1 MNGVGVVGKEEN
13 AAGLLE
19 NALKGV
25 GGVVGKAG
33 KAVGLLE
40 KDVGDVGKE
49 GKNRGLL
56 AKGTKGVAVVGN
68 PENPVGLFENAAKG
82 VVGKEENAVGLLEKA
97 AKGEGVVAKAG
108 GVVAKA
114 GAVGCRRRKTVGGVA
129 VLKVGG
135 RAVVSNNLQKKVCL
149 YDIFFTFVRHLR
161 QNFSVLA
168 RIFKDLNTLRKISFF
183 PRL

>member
-13 AAGLLE
+13 DAGLLE
-19 NALKGV
+19 NALKV
-25 GGVVGKAG
+25 VGVVGKAG

-56 AKGTKGVAVVGN
+56 AKGTKGVVVVGN
-68 PENPVGLFENAAKG
+68 PENPVGLWENAAKG
-82 VVGKEENAVGLLEKA
+82 VVGKEENAVGLL
-97 AKGEGVVAKAG
+97 AKGGGVVAKAG

-114 GAVGCRRRKTVGGVA
+114 GDVGCRRRKTAGGVA

-135 RAVVSNNLQKKVCL
+135 RAVVSNNLQEKVCL
-149 YDIFFTFVRHLR
+149 HDIFVTGFHHPRP
-161 QNFSVLA
+161 NFSVLA
-168 RIFKDLNTLRKISFF
+168 QIFKDFSTLRNDALFLSMN
-183 PRL
+183 R

>member
-25 GGVVGKAG
+25 GVVG

-40 KDVGDVGKE
+40 KNVGDVGKE
-49 GKNRGLL
+49 GKDRGLL
-56 AKGTKGVAVVGN
+56 AKGTKGVGVVGN
-68 PENPVGLFENAAKG
+68 PENPVGLWENAAKG

-108 GVVAKA
+108 
-114 GAVGCRRRKTVGGVA
+114 AVGCRRRKTAGGLA

-135 RAVVSNNLQKKVCL
+135 RAVVSNSLQGKGL
-149 YDIFFTFVRHLR
+149 LT
-161 QNFSVLA
+161 
-168 RIFKDLNTLRKISFF
+168 
-183 PRL
+183 